1 MANILGLAL
10 KISAD
15 STQLKLTPAERA
27 LKSLGDEAG
36 KVTKVFD
43 QFTRESSAAA
53 KAQQQFSTDLGAL
66 NSALK
71 AGQITAK
78 QYADEFAKLAAA
90 SQEEANALREAA
102 RITESVRTPF
112 ERFQRTAADL
122 ASQLEAG
129 RISQET
135 YNRAVEGAAKGLT
148 DAERASAGLAA
159 RTADIANAG
168 GQATL
173 KFNELSGVFSILPG
187 PLGSIAGRISGIT
200 SASEGLSR
208 VFAGGLSQGI
218 ANVGASIT
226 ALINPFT
233 LAAGAIVGVG
243 VAAASV
249 VRGLTSLEDR
259 VERLG
264 NLANQLGVSFGFV
277 QQLEEAGNRT
287 GVSVQQ
293 LEGAFARLQNTLAGA
308 DEESKKAAG
317 ALQKLG
323 IAAGDLAE
331 LSQEDRIRLFGERI
345 AAIED
350 PAQKSAAAIAL
361 FGKSGVQLLPFFN
374 NLEKAAADV
383 ERFNARISDLDR
395 GRLDELGDAFDG
407 VNVSLRGFGQEL
419 LTPFIGIT
427 RSISEGLSPVIT
439 TLGQNLGA
447 LFDALSPITSGLGL
461 LINQVLQVGA
471 TLSRIIGTALEPFA
485 AAGRA
490 ISGVYDSVSQVT
502 TRVFS
507 AINSLVDVFRR
518 STASLSPLTIAAR
531 FLSDTFSRVSSAV
544 SETLTPVFERLSEIG
559 QRVGAILTAV
569 FDRLGSFFASFA
581 SSTVSRIAEVVSTLL
596 EVTGI
601 SDAVAAAAERIGR
614 VFGSAYEI
622 VRAVAST
629 IGGLIER
636 VLKFAE
642 DWLGITATIAEPVE
656 ATIEVNTGDTIAEL
670 IAENKELGK
679 VIDGI
684 TKSVEDAKLK
694 SVEFGQAGFDA
705 AVRFEEGIADLKDR
719 LARGFFNEETF
730 KLEAEKARVAFQS
743 ELDRISQDAKLEIQ
757 IEENAARTLEGL
769 RQQINEVVSD
779 SARLGQAGFDAAL
792 EYQSAIE
799 RLQQQFEQGILNE
812 TALATEAKK
821 AREEYDLQVR
831 AIEAAT
837 RAQQQQIDNDRKRI
851 ESLLQV
857 NDAAQRITDDIAS
870 VDREISRVQEELAR
884 AEGELS
890 AASAEAAR
898 RRLDELEQLQGRL
911 ETDLQAAA
919 QGFDQGFEKAFA
931 SVGANFNRLAE
942 QAQKF
947 GQAGSD
953 AAARLQAGIA
963 AAQEQAKSGILNR
976 EAFEAEVARQQ
987 QLFEQELANV
997 RAVADERRR
1006 VNELVDQR
1014 FLLARFGGDQ
1024 QRLQAAQNLAQLER
1038 EIGRVQADVQ
1048 AARAAGNQAEVNAG
1062 IARLA
1067 QLDQVAAQER
1077 DIASGR
1083 RQLEEEIGKQREEY
1097 FKQLQQQQRA
1107 AQQEQEKF
1115 LEEQRKAIEA
1125 EQQRQTARIR
1135 ELNTL
1140 GAGVIGGNDI
1150 RTSEGAALFLNL
1162 AANRQDP
1169 ALIEARLQT
1178 RALQDLRRAVT
1189 SLVEGLTG
1197 LPTVR
1202 IPGALG

>member
-15 STQLKLTPAERA
+15 STQLRLTPAERA
-27 LKSLGDEAG
+27 LRDLGAEAD
-36 KVTKVFD
+36 KLTSVFA
-43 QFTRESSAAA
+43 QFTGESTAAA
-53 KAQQQFSTDLGAL
+53 NAQQRFATDLGFL

-71 AGQITAK
+71 TGQITAQ
-78 QYADEFAKLAAA
+78 QYAEEFANLAQASEQEAA
-90 SQEEANALREAA
+90 ALREAA

-112 ERFQRTAADL
+112 ERFQRTAGEL

-135 YNRAVEGAAKGLT
+135 YNRAVEGAARGLT

-168 GQATL
+168 GQARL
-173 KFNELSGVFSILPG
+173 QFNELSGVFSILPG

-218 ANVGASIT
+218 SNVGASVA
-226 ALINPFT
+226 ALANPFT
-233 LAAGAIVGVG
+233 IAAGAIVATG
-243 VAAASV
+243 AAASAV
-249 VRGLTSLEDR
+249 VSGLVRLEDR
-259 VERLG
+259 VESLSR
-264 NLANQLGVSFGFV
+264 LANQLGVSFGFV
-277 QQLEEAGNRT
+277 QELEEAGNRT

-293 LEGAFARLQNTLAGA
+293 LEGSFARLQNTLASGG
-308 DEESKKAAG
+308 EESKKATE
-317 ALQKLG
+317 ALGRLG
-323 IAAGDLAE
+323 VQVSELNA
-331 LSQEDRIRLFGERI
+331 LSQDDQIRLLGDRLAGI
-345 AAIED
+345 TD
-350 PAQKSAAAIAL
+350 PAERSAAAIAL
-361 FGKSGVQLLPFFN
+361 FGRSGVQLLPFFN

-395 GRLDELGDAFDG
+395 GRFDELGDAFDG

-427 RSISEGLSPVIT
+427 RSISEGLSPALT
-439 TLGQNLGA
+439 TLGRIVGSVLDG
-447 LFDALSPITSGLGL
+447 LSPFTSALGL
-461 LINQVLQVGA
+461 VVNVTLQAVG
-471 TLSRIIGTALEPFA
+471 TVGRLVSVALEPLA
-485 AAGRA
+485 AVGRTL
-490 ISGVYDSVSQVT
+490 SSVFDVVSQSFS
-502 TRVFS
+502 RSFS
-507 AINSLVDVFRR
+507 AINSIIDSVG
-518 STASLSPLTIAAR
+518 R
-531 FLSDTFSRVSSAV
+531 FLRFDAAVSALSETISGVANAVSS
-544 SETLTPVFERLSEIG
+544 TLAPVFERLSEIG

-581 SSTVSRIAEVVSTLL
+581 SSTVSRITEVVSTLL

-601 SDAVAAAAERIGR
+601 SDAVAAAAERIGQ
-614 VFGSAYEI
+614 VFGSAYQI
-622 VRAVAST
+622 VSGVVST

-656 ATIEVNTGDTIAEL
+656 ATIEVDTGDTIAEL

-684 TKSVEDAKLK
+684 TKSVSDAINE
-694 SVEFGQAGFDA
+694 SAQFGQAGFDA
-705 AVRFEEGIADLKDR
+705 ALKYQESIDRLKDQ
-719 LARGFFNEETF
+719 LSAGLFNETTF
-730 KLEAEKARVAFQS
+730 RVEAEKARVAFQS

-757 IEENAARTLEGL
+757 IEENAARTLDGL

-831 AIEAAT
+831 AIEQAT
-837 RAQQQQIDNDRKRI
+837 AAQQQQIDNDRKRI

-919 QGFDQGFEKAFA
+919 QGFEGGFEKAFEA
-931 SVGANFNRLAE
+931 TGQNFNRLAE
-942 QAQKF
+942 QAQEF
-947 GQAGSD
+947 GQAGFD
-953 AAARLQAGIA
+953 AAARLQEGIA
-963 AAQEQAKSGILNR
+963 LAQEQARDGILNR

-997 RAVADERRR
+997 KAVADERAR

-1038 EIGRVQADVQ
+1038 EIGRVQAEVQ

-1062 IARLA
+1062 IARLG

-1083 RQLEEEIGKQREEY
+1083 RQLEEQLGQQREQY
-1097 FKQLQQQQRA
+1097 LQQLEQQQKA
-1107 AQQEQEKF
+1107 AQQEQQKF
-1115 LEEQRKAIEA
+1115 LEEQRKAVEA

-1140 GAGVIGGNDI
+1140 GAGVIGGTDI
-1150 RTSEGAALFLNL
+1150 RTAEGAALFLNL

-1178 RALQDLRRAVT
+1178 RALQDLRRSVT

-1202 IPGALG
+1202 IPGAIG